1 MSVQAVKSQMPF
13 WLLMGIVWV
22 VVALSMGRAQS
33 MGLYLPPVTRALGV
47 GREAFGLAMAMSQ
60 LMIGLFAPIS
70 GAMIYRFGTGRVA
83 AVCLLTT
90 TLGLWLMYAA
100 TSSATLL
107 VSGTP
112 MGIGV
117 SGTGFTAFVGTIG
130 RLAPP
135 ENG

>member
-1 MSVQAVKSQMPF
+1 
-13 WLLMGIVWV
+13 
-22 VVALSMGRAQS
+22 

-60 LMIGLFAPIS
+60 LMMGLFAPIS
-70 GAMIYRFGTGRVA
+70 GAMIDKFGAGRVA